1 VTLKQLLK
9 LEYPLRIVS
18 DPDGGYVADYPDL
31 PGCVTVGETLE
42 EIEMMARDARESWL
56 TTAHKHGIDVPA
68 PHSSPETAAFSGQ
81 FRLRLPKTLHRKL
94 SERADS
100 EGVSLN
106 TLAATLIAEGLGA
119 RSVRT

>member
-1 VTLKQLLK
+1 MTLKALLK
-9 LEYPLRIVS
+9 LEYPLRIEP

-42 EIEMMARDARESWL
+42 EIAMMAEDARETWITGVFKAGKPIPL
-56 TTAHKHGIDVPA
+56 
-68 PHSSPETAAFSGQ
+68 PHSNAAFSGQ

-119 RSVRT
+119 RSARS